1 MGEGG
6 VDRAVFLNEMEWW
19 EIRSFLAGLRR
30 RERSGWQMM
39 RMHAW
44 MILSALGSKAGSPED
59 LLPFSWEHANGAEA
73 QKDDEAEL
81 ARMREW
87 AEEWNKTH

>member
-1 MGEGG
+1 M
-6 VDRAVFLNEMEWW
+6 AWW

-30 RERSGWQMM
+30 RERSGWRMM

-44 MILSALGSKAGSPED
+44 MILVALGSKAGSPEE
-59 LLPFSWEHANGAEA
+59 LLKFGWEYSEEAAE
-73 QKDDEAEL
+73 DDEEEL
-81 ARMREW
+81 ARMRKW

>member
-1 MGEGG
+1 M
-6 VDRAVFLNEMEWW
+6 DRTVFFDEMTWW

-44 MILSALGSKAGSPED
+44 MILSALGSKAGSPEE
-59 LLPFSWEHANGAEA
+59 LLKFGWEHSEEA
-73 QKDDEAEL
+73 SQDDEEEL
-81 ARMREW
+81 ARMRKW
-87 AEEWNKTH
+87 AEDWNKTH

>member
-1 MGEGG
+1 
-6 VDRAVFLNEMEWW
+6 
-19 EIRSFLAGLRR
+19 
-30 RERSGWQMM
+30 MM

-44 MILSALGSKAGSPED
+44 MILSALGSKAGSPEE
-59 LLPFSWEHANGAEA
+59 LLRFAWERETDAEE
-73 QKDDEAEL
+73 QNDDEEEL